1 MLRTAS
7 LLAAACAAA
16 ASVPAQVLVMTNA
29 TTDTLQAFSLFDGS
43 LVNAT
48 LFPIANTTMVSA
60 IDVGGAIWISEQVND
75 RVTRYDA
82 AGNVLGTIG
91 PTFSGGGLDN
101 VRGMAFVN
109 GLVYVTNSGTANGA
123 AGNAVVVFDA
133 AGNFVQ
139 TINTTGTVTSPFSV
153 MPFQGDLLVGG
164 SGNANDIHRFTTS
177 GTPVSIFHNS
187 AAISFVHQIA
197 PAADGN
203 VWCAAFTA
211 GGISKIDAATG
222 AVLLSFPA
230 AGARGVYELGNGN
243 VMWTN
248 GTGAWVHDLATATST
263 QVVTGSC
270 FHLNVFGAA
279 PAAAVP
285 YGAGC
290 QGLALASGGLPR
302 VGRAGF
308 NLRLDNVAATSPL
321 GLFAFGSSA
330 LNPGIDLTLLG
341 MAGCTGYVSLDI
353 GVFAGGLTAAGTSLF
368 ALPIPNNGAL
378 AGVTLATQG
387 IAFTPATSLGLAASN
402 GLSLTIGY

>member
-1 MLRTAS
+1 
-7 LLAAACAAA
+7 
-16 ASVPAQVLVMTNA
+16 
-29 TTDTLQAFSLFDGS
+29 
-43 LVNAT
+43 
-48 LFPIANTTMVSA
+48 
-60 IDVGGAIWISEQVND
+60 
-75 RVTRYDA
+75 
-82 AGNVLGTIG
+82 
-91 PTFSGGGLDN
+91 
-101 VRGMAFVN
+101 
-109 GLVYVTNSGTANGA
+109 
-123 AGNAVVVFDA
+123 
-133 AGNFVQ
+133 
-139 TINTTGTVTSPFSV
+139 
-153 MPFQGDLLVGG
+153 
-164 SGNANDIHRFTTS
+164 
-177 GTPVSIFHNS
+177 
-187 AAISFVHQIA
+187 
-197 PAADGN
+197 
-203 VWCAAFTA
+203 
-211 GGISKIDAATG
+211 
-222 AVLLSFPA
+222 
-230 AGARGVYELGNGN
+230 
-243 VMWTN
+243 MWTN

-263 QVVTGSC
+263 QVVAGSC

-285 YGAGC
+285 YGVGC